1 MPCRDDNKMNIAYQF
16 CFNCAGG
23 PPAIAMS
30 PAGPDRSGARR
41 FVALVAT
48 ACARKAHFRNPAKRA
63 RLLSTRCRAS
73 RHTKVFVLQTPYY
86 LIDKSRLLPN
96 MEKIAY
102 LRDASGAKC
111 LLALK
116 CFAAWS
122 VFDFM
127 SEYMDGST
135 SSSLYEVRLGHE
147 KFPGE
152 THAYSVAYAE
162 DEIAQVLACSDKI
175 IFNSIGQLAK
185 FKDASAG
192 HIRGLRVNPG
202 VSTSDFDLAD
212 PARPFSRLGEHD
224 PAAIATIADQ
234 ISGLMFH
241 NNCENDSF
249 ARFDEMLTLIEDRF
263 GAIIH
268 QMDWISLGGGIH
280 FTGDGYPIDQLAARL
295 KGFAAT
301 YGVQVYLEPGE
312 AAITG
317 AATLEVTVLDT
328 MHNGKN
334 LAIVDSSVEA
344 HMLDLLIYR
353 IPAKMAPD
361 AGDHEWMICGKSCLA
376 GDIFGEFNFNA
387 PLKAGDRLSF
397 QDAAGYTIV
406 KKNWFNGV
414 KMPGIAIREL
424 DGTTRLVRDFGYDDF
439 AAALS

>member
-1 MPCRDDNKMNIAYQF
+1 M
-16 CFNCAGG
+16 
-23 PPAIAMS
+23 
-30 PAGPDRSGARR
+30 
-41 FVALVAT
+41 
-48 ACARKAHFRNPAKRA
+48 
-63 RLLSTRCRAS
+63 
-73 RHTKVFVLQTPYY
+73 QTPYY

-96 MEKIAY
+96 LEKIAW
-102 LRDASGAKC
+102 LRAQSGAKC

-116 CFAAWS
+116 CFATWS

-127 SEYMDGST
+127 AEYMDGST
-135 SSSLYEVRLGHE
+135 SSSLYEVRLGRE
-147 KFPGE
+147 KFAGE
-152 THAYSVAYAE
+152 THAYSVAYA
-162 DEIAQVLACSDKI
+162 DHEIADVLAHSDKI
-175 IFNSIGQLAK
+175 IFNSIGQLNK
-185 FKDASAG
+185 FSRQSEG

-212 PARPFSRLGEHD
+212 PSRPFSRLGEHD
-224 PAAIATIADQ
+224 PADIAQVTDK

-280 FTGDGYPIDQLAARL
+280 FTGEGYPLADLAARL
-295 KGFAAT
+295 KTFAQT
-301 YGVQVYLEPGE
+301 YGVEVYLEPGE

-328 MHNGKN
+328 MYNGKN
-334 LAIVDSSVEA
+334 LAIVDSSIEA

-353 IPAKMAPD
+353 EPAKIRPNT
-361 AGDHEWMICGKSCLA
+361 GDHPWMICGKSCLA
-376 GDIFGEFNFNA
+376 GDIFGEFHFDA
-387 PLKAGDRLSF
+387 PLQAGDRLSF
-397 QDAAGYTIV
+397 QDAAGYTMV

-414 KMPGIAIREL
+414 KMPSIAIREL
-424 DGTTRLVRDFGYDDF
+424 DGTTRLVRDFDYDDF

>member
-1 MPCRDDNKMNIAYQF
+1 M
-16 CFNCAGG
+16 
-23 PPAIAMS
+23 
-30 PAGPDRSGARR
+30 
-41 FVALVAT
+41 
-48 ACARKAHFRNPAKRA
+48 
-63 RLLSTRCRAS
+63 
-73 RHTKVFVLQTPYY
+73 QTPYY

-96 MEKIAY
+96 LEKIAW
-102 LRDASGAKC
+102 LRAASGAKS

-116 CFAAWS
+116 CFATWS

-127 SEYMDGST
+127 ADYMDGST

-152 THAYSVAYAE
+152 THAYSVAYA
-162 DEIAQVLACSDKI
+162 DHEIDQVLACSDKI
-175 IFNSIGQLAK
+175 IFNSIGQLNM
-185 FKDASAG
+185 FSERSRD

-224 PAAIATIADQ
+224 PAAIDAVADQ

-249 ARFDEMLTLIEDRF
+249 ERFDEMLTLIEDRF
-263 GAIIH
+263 GAVIH
-268 QMDWISLGGGIH
+268 KMDWVSLGGGIA
-280 FTGDGYPIDQLAARL
+280 FTAPDYPIERFATRL
-295 KGFAAT
+295 KAFAEKFNI
-301 YGVQVYLEPGE
+301 QVYLEPGE

-328 MHNGKN
+328 MYNGKN
-334 LAIVDSSVEA
+334 LAIVDSSIEA

-353 IPAKMAPD
+353 EPAKILPN
-361 AGDHEWMICGKSCLA
+361 AGDEEWMICGKSCLA
-376 GDIFGEFNFNA
+376 GDIFGEFQFGA
-387 PLKAGDRLSF
+387 PLKPGDRLSF
-397 QDAAGYTIV
+397 QDAAGYTMV

-414 KMPGIAIREL
+414 QMPGIAIREL
-424 DGTTRLVRDFGYDDF
+424 DGSTHMVRDFGYHDF